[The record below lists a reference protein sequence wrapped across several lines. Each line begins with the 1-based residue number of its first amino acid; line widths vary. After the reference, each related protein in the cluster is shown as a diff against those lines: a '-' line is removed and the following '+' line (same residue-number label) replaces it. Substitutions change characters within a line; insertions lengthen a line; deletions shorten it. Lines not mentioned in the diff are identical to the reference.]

1 MPQAVNSPAKGRTQT
16 DISTLVVLMHRSTA
30 SDQRH
35 NMECD
40 NKVFGSEFSL
50 EIWNRTNF

>member
-1 MPQAVNSPAKGRTQT
+1 MPQAVNSPAKGHTQA
-16 DISTLVVLMHRSTA
+16 DISTMVVLMHRSTA
-30 SDQRH
+30 SDHRH